1 MTQARLTT
9 SARDPLID
17 ALRAL
22 ALVGVLVVNLYAYP
36 TSPARLAVLNADL
49 TATTMDRLLDGL
61 VGALLLAKAYPVLT
75 FLFGYS
81 LVLASKRG
89 ANSPKRLKR
98 LAVLGALHG
107 ALLYFGDI
115 LLPYAAAGWWAT
127 HLMRRRLSSL
137 KRHVVGW
144 GCAAIVVMLVSMP
157 WLGPWGGDAGVVSL
171 ETFAQAK
178 GWRAWAGLN
187 VTAWLVAVAA
197 QVLFLLPQLMVL
209 MLLGV
214 VAGRLRLLT
223 HPRWRAGLRRM
234 ASHVLP
240 WAVAANIA
248 MVLCLVLPAAQQAGL
263 NHWASALTW
272 PLGPTMGLAA
282 VAYIASRS
290 HGQRGAVVLSLAAL
304 GRRTLT
310 LYLAHSVVAVLLL
323 SGAGLAWPLHRV
335 GLLIL
340 ALGLWIMAW
349 CWAQWAERRGR
360 RGPAEAWMARP

>member
-1 MTQARLTT
+1 MSTARE
-9 SARDPLID
+9 PLID

-36 TSPARLAVLNADL
+36 MAPERSAVLQADP
-49 TATTMDRLLDGL
+49 TANTFDRVLDGM

-81 LVLASKRG
+81 LVLGKRRG
-89 ANSPKRLKR
+89 ANSRKRLKR
-98 LAVLGALHG
+98 LALLGTLHG

-127 HLMRRRLSSL
+127 RRLRQRLSTL
-137 KRHVVGW
+137 KRELLVWTVLSVVVTALLLLLSGF
-144 GCAAIVVMLVSMP
+144 AP
-157 WLGPWGGDAGVVSL
+157 DEPSL
-171 ETFAQAK
+171 TPKTFANAD
-178 GWRAWAGLN
+178 GWLAWASLN
-187 VTAWLVAVAA
+187 AKTWLIALFSAV
-197 QVLFLLPQLMVL
+197 LILPQVMVL

-223 HPRWRAGLRRM
+223 HPRWRIRM
-234 ASHVLP
+234 QRISAKVLP

-248 MVLCLVLPAAQQAGL
+248 MALCLVLPTAQQMGL
-263 NHWASALTW
+263 NQWVGTLTW
-272 PLGPTMGLAA
+272 PIGPIMGLAA

-290 HGQRGAVVLSLAAL
+290 CGQHGAVVLRLAAL

-310 LYLAHSVVAVLLL
+310 LYLAHSVAAVLLL
-323 SGAGLAWPLHRV
+323 SGAGFAWPLQRV

-340 ALGLWIMAW
+340 ALGLWMMAW
-349 CWAQWAERRGR
+349 WWAQWAERRGW
-360 RGPAEAWMARP
+360 RGPAEAWVARA

>member
-1 MTQARLTT
+1 MSTARE
-9 SARDPLID
+9 PLID

-36 TSPARLAVLNADL
+36 TAPEHSAVLQADPA
-49 TATTMDRLLDGL
+49 ATTFDRVLDGM

-81 LVLASKRG
+81 LVLANRRG
-89 ANSPKRLKR
+89 ANSRKRLKR
-98 LAVLGALHG
+98 LAGLGALHG

-127 HLMRRRLSSL
+127 GRLPRRLSQL
-137 KRHVVGW
+137 KRELLVWILLSVVATTLLLLLASIAPIEPSITPQNFARADGW
-144 GCAAIVVMLVSMP
+144 I
-157 WLGPWGGDAGVVSL
+157 
-171 ETFAQAK
+171 
-178 GWRAWAGLN
+178 AWASLN
-187 VTAWLVAVAA
+187 GETWLIA
-197 QVLFLLPQLMVL
+197 LFSSLLFLPQLMVL

-214 VAGRLRLLT
+214 LAGRLRLLT
-223 HPRWRAGLRRM
+223 HPRWRLRMQRIS
-234 ASHVLP
+234 AQVLP

-248 MVLCLVLPAAQQAGL
+248 MALCLVLPSAQQMGL
-263 NHWASALTW
+263 NQWVGVLTW
-272 PLGPTMGLAA
+272 PVGPIMGLAA
-282 VAYIASRS
+282 LAYVASRAHS
-290 HGQRGAVVLSLAAL
+290 QRGAVVLSLAAL

-349 CWAQWAERRGR
+349 CWAQWAERRGW
-360 RGPAEAWMARP
+360 RGPAEAWMARA